1 MEDIFEGGLGGF
13 ADADG
18 VMDYEID
25 DEEGQGQDYEADP
38 EPEPSV
44 ETLGAPSG
52 PAVEAPAAEAPRK
65 APVPSRRETP
75 GAKEA
80 VPDTMGRVLG
90 DLGAVIQDCLEKERA
105 TARDEAERLEARI
118 ADRDA
123 KIADLAAEVGS
134 LKDALTSARDE
145 LACAQGRLHLIEAV
159 MGAADTQVPWVR
171 ESVETALKASH

>member
-18 VMDYEID
+18 AMDYEID
-25 DEEGQGQDYEADP
+25 DEEGQGQDYEA
-38 EPEPSV
+38 EPEASV
-44 ETLGAPSG
+44 ETPGAPSG
-52 PAVEAPAAEAPRK
+52 PAGEAPAAEAPRK
-65 APVPSRRETP
+65 VPAPSRRETP

-134 LKDALTSARDE
+134 LKDALASARDE

-159 MGAADTQVPWVR
+159 MGADDTQVPWVR

>member
-18 VMDYEID
+18 AMDYEVE
-25 DEEGQGQDYEADP
+25 DEGGPADDYEVAC
-38 EPEPSV
+38 EPEAHTAPAPQA
-44 ETLGAPSG
+44 GRAPSG
-52 PAVEAPAAEAPRK
+52 PQ
-65 APVPSRRETP
+65 
-75 GAKEA
+75 EA
-80 VPDTMGRVLG
+80 VPDAMGRVLG

-105 TARDEAERLEARI
+105 VARDEAGRLEARI

-134 LKDALTSARDE
+134 LKDALADARDQ
-145 LACAQGRLHLIEAV
+145 LARAQGRLHLIEAV
-159 MGAADTQVPWVR
+159 MGADDSQVPWVR